1 MCVNWQTLGTF
12 IRSHVAHKYLK
23 NAKPNNSYN
32 WSHMKP
38 QIARW
43 ASVTSHLT
51 LVDVAIKAVSSAVK
65 CKTLKKYSRQA
76 ELAKKEGNR
85 IESNRIQAKTNETE
99 SHASLGRFD

>member
-12 IRSHVAHKYLK
+12 IRSHVAQKYLK

-38 QIARW
+38 QIGRW

-51 LVDVAIKAVSSAVK
+51 LVDVAIKAVNSAVK

-76 ELAKKEGNR
+76 ELAKKEANG